1 MRYEGDREADVGITT
16 VRQVTTTEVWRDGP
30 KESRFHRPGDGSS
43 PQQTDRQLEVL
54 IFIKS

>member
-1 MRYEGDREADVGITT
+1 MGITT
-16 VRQVTTTEVWRDGP
+16 VRRVTTTEVWRDGL
-30 KESRFHRPGDGSS
+30 KESYFHRLGDGSS